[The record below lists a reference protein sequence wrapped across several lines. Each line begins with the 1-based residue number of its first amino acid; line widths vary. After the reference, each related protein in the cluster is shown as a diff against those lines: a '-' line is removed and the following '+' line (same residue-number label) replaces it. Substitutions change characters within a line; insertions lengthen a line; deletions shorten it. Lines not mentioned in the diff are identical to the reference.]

1 MREVNKV
8 IDVVVEDN
16 RVSNAIPN
24 EPQQKPRGQEEIGIG
39 TCIVVTALEFGGMV
53 GIWGLIGGAILGLL
67 IGLVFC
73 RKKGEQA
80 PGNAPPPIQVP
91 PPPSDTSTPENQ
103 EATKENSK
111 GWDIFSGMLIVLVFA
126 LVFALASMCMATEY
140 GGGII
145 GFIKAFAFEVLVFV
159 ILLLILYILSKLP
172 KWFITESIITGI
184 ILYVLTTFIKL

>member
-1 MREVNKV
+1 MREENKA

-24 EPQQKPRGQEEIGIG
+24 EPQQKPRGQQEIGIG
-39 TCIVVTALEFGGMV
+39 TCIVVTALEFGAMV

-80 PGNAPPPIQVP
+80 PDNAPPPIQVP

-103 EATKENSK
+103 EAAKEISK
-111 GWDIFSGMLIVLVFA
+111 GWDIFSGVLFVLVLT
-126 LVFALASMCMATEY
+126 LVFALASMVMATDY

-145 GFIKAFAFEVLVFV
+145 GYIKAFVIEVLVFT
-159 ILLLILYILSKLP
+159 ILLLIVYILSKLP
-172 KWFITESIITGI
+172 KWFITASIITGI
-184 ILYVLTTFIKL
+184 ILYVLTTII